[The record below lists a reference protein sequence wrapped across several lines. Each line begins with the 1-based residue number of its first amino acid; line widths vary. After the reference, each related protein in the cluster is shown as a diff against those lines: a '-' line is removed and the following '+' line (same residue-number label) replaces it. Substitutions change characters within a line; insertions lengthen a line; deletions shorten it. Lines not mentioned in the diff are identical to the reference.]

1 VGASL
6 AVAAFYISGHGFG
19 HAARQI
25 EVMRA
30 LRAFDPGLR
39 LVIRTSAA
47 RWIFD
52 AAAPQPFEFHDVR
65 VDTGVTQLDSLH
77 IDEAATVRAA
87 ADFYGSFEDRV
98 SGEAAAIAG
107 LNADVV
113 IGDVPPLAFA
123 AAARAG
129 VPSIAVSNFTWDWI
143 YSLYEGF
150 EREAPHVR
158 PAIAEAYAMA
168 GAALRLPFYGG
179 FETMP
184 RVRDIPLIAR
194 RSRRD
199 PAATRRALGL
209 DSSRPV
215 VLASFGAY
223 GADVPLQRL
232 EQSGDFN
239 LLAPPREAPAG
250 LRYEDLVAAA
260 DVVVTK
266 PGYGIVSECIANDT
280 ALLYTSR
287 GRFIEYDVFVR
298 EMPRFLRCRFLP
310 MDDLSAGRWLPAVQ
324 QVLSDAAPPE
334 RMRLDGAEAAA
345 RTILDALH

>member
-1 VGASL
+1 L
-6 AVAAFYISGHGFG
+6 AVVAFYISGHGFG

-30 LRAFDPGLR
+30 LRALDPGLAF
-39 LVIRTSAA
+39 VIRTSAA
-47 RWIFD
+47 RWMFE
-52 AAAPQPFEFHDVR
+52 AAAPQPFDFHDVAL
-65 VDTGVTQLDSLH
+65 DTGITQLDSLH
-77 IDEAATVRAA
+77 IDEAATVHAA
-87 ADFYGSFEDRV
+87 ADFYRTFDRRV
-98 SGEAAAIAG
+98 DDEAAAIG
-107 LNADVV
+107 RMNIDLV

-129 VPSIAVSNFTWDWI
+129 VRSIAVANFTWDWI
-143 YSLYEGF
+143 YSLYDAF
-150 EREAPHVR
+150 DDEAPHVR
-158 PAIAEAYAMA
+158 TAMGGAYAMTDR
-168 GAALRLPFYGG
+168 ALRLPFHGG

-199 PAATRRALGL
+199 PADTRRLLGL
-209 DSSRPV
+209 DPSRPV

-223 GADVPLQRL
+223 GADIPLAQL
-232 EQSGDFN
+232 EQSGEFS

-266 PGYGIVSECIANDT
+266 PGYGIVSECIANNS

-287 GRFIEYDVFVR
+287 GRFVEYDVFVR

-310 MDDLSAGRWLPAVQ
+310 LDDLSAGRWIAVVR
-324 QVLSDAAPPE
+324 QVLDDPAPPE
-334 RMRLDGAEAAA
+334 PIRIDGADVAA
-345 RTILDALH
+345 RIILDALH